1 MNGQTE
7 EVTKCQIQTEQTY
20 RLGGCRWNIGAGSS
34 ITAEIVINVATASG
48 AAPMYVV
55 GIVTVVV
62 GGTVAADAA
71 VRGVADDGAH
81 VVVVLDPVTKK
92 NGKEVD

>member
-7 EVTKCQIQTEQTY
+7 EVNECKTKQTY
-20 RLGGCRWNIGAGSS
+20 RLGPCRWDFGTDLSV
-34 ITAEIVINVATASG
+34 TVEPVINVATASG
-48 AAPMYVV
+48 AAPMHVV

-62 GGTVAADAA
+62 GATVAADAA

-81 VVVVLDPVTKK
+81 VVVVLDVGTKM
-92 NGKEVD
+92 NGNEVE